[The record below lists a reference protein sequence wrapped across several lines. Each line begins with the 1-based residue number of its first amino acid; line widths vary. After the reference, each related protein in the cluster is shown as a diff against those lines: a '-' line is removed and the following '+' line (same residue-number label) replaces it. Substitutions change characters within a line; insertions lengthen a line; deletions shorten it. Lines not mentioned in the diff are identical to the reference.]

1 MFSWYYNLGLKAK
14 LQVSFAAVII
24 LIMIISYTALVQMSR
39 SRDVSLTMQ
48 STLTDRYARV
58 DGVLVQSVDVLQ
70 DIITYIDPQINSRN
84 HNVTQTSIQELVNKA
99 RNLRAVRFP
108 TEINRIQANC
118 DKLMLIFNSE
128 IKTAVDKNDFNQAN
142 VVFNDLGMPLLASIL
157 KDLNSVRSAQINE
170 IIALAEVPTH
180 TRPLYVISFLSIF
193 VIVVSILVASAT
205 ANYCRR
211 AIQRVQDSINT
222 IEKGDLS
229 NEIKSQYKDE
239 FGNLAQSLESMRIM
253 QNNLLKDMINAS
265 NFARDSMH
273 SMQSNMSVVSQN
285 AREAESLTISVA
297 SATDQMVSTNK
308 EIANNCEQAAMLA
321 DKSSAITKNGIS
333 EAKGSIANI
342 SNQSEQTKND
352 SEQIE
357 AMINQTR
364 SINSIVST
372 IDEIASQTNL
382 LALNAAIEAARAGE
396 AGRGFA
402 VVADEVRALASRTA
416 VSINEITEMV
426 GRIEVDANKA
436 SDSMSRSVNDMS
448 NIATETAG
456 LECMLND
463 ILGHVGDVNLQITQ
477 IAKAVEQQT
486 SASSEISAHIQT
498 LTSSAQEFS
507 QLADENMSLMAKT
520 TDAIDNL
527 HDKLNKFTLA

>member
-24 LIMIISYTALVQMSR
+24 LIMIISSTALVQMSR

-70 DIITYIDPQINSRN
+70 DIITYIDPQISSRN
-84 HNVTQTSIQELVNKA
+84 HNATQTSIQELVNKA

-128 IKTAVDKNDFNQAN
+128 IKTAVDKHDFNQAN
-142 VVFNDLGMPLLASIL
+142 VVFNELGMPVLASIL
-157 KDLNSVRSAQINE
+157 QDLNSVRSAQINE

-211 AIQRVQDSINT
+211 AIQGVQDSINT
-222 IEKGDLS
+222 IERGDLS
-229 NEIKSQYKDE
+229 NEIKSLYKDE

-527 HDKLNKFTLA
+527 HDKLNKFTLV